1 MKHMVDIQVIDVL
14 AGDHVDLLI
23 PVPVKRTEVGKLLM
37 LFISKVWE
45 IGGDD
50 GCVLHGIV

>member
-14 AGDHVDLLI
+14 AGDDVDLLI